1 MKTDKVAIIGG
12 GLAGLTV
19 ARLLQ
24 AADVDFVLLEA
35 RDRLGGRILSAGADG
50 LPSED
55 GFDLGPSWYW
65 PHMQPAI
72 AELVEELG
80 LAAFC
85 QNSDGDVIFERMSR
99 EAAQRYRGV
108 VQDQQ
113 SMRLVGG
120 TSSLVR
126 ALARDLP
133 AERIRLKARVTAMAL
148 LPKGVELT
156 IGDAESLA
164 VGHVIA
170 ALPPRLLEA
179 TTRFSP
185 SLTPETV
192 QRWRGTPTWMAPHAK
207 FFALYDQPFWREA
220 GLSGTAQSMV
230 GPMVEIH
237 DATTSSG
244 SAALFGFLGV
254 GAEQRAALG
263 EAALTRACLDQL
275 TRIFGSE
282 ARQPTATIL
291 KDWAAHPL
299 TATAADRSAAGHI
312 LPDSAPWVTG
322 EWQQR
327 LTLAGS
333 ETSPIEAGYLSGA
346 VTAAQLAVAATM
358 DRINESGSNER

>member
-1 MKTDKVAIIGG
+1 M
-12 GLAGLTV
+12 
-19 ARLLQ
+19 
-24 AADVDFVLLEA
+24 
-35 RDRLGGRILSAGADG
+35 
-50 LPSED
+50 
-55 GFDLGPSWYW
+55 GPSWYW

-156 IGDAESLA
+156 IGDAESLT

-179 TTRFSP
+179 TTRFIHEGGSR
-185 SLTPETV
+185 E
-192 QRWRGTPTWMAPHAK
+192 RERKREGGGKAK
-207 FFALYDQPFWREA
+207 
-220 GLSGTAQSMV
+220 
-230 GPMVEIH
+230 
-237 DATTSSG
+237 
-244 SAALFGFLGV
+244 
-254 GAEQRAALG
+254 
-263 EAALTRACLDQL
+263 
-275 TRIFGSE
+275 
-282 ARQPTATIL
+282 
-291 KDWAAHPL
+291 
-299 TATAADRSAAGHI
+299 
-312 LPDSAPWVTG
+312 
-322 EWQQR
+322 
-327 LTLAGS
+327 
-333 ETSPIEAGYLSGA
+333 
-346 VTAAQLAVAATM
+346 
-358 DRINESGSNER
+358 